1 MTIRYTLRSMVGPSR
16 ESQRAVLLFLLAVTR
31 DEVGDR
37 VEGRWLKDRF
47 ARSQTILRKG
57 ALPASLVLPPSKQK
71 TRDKAGGPARRHGF
85 SRPPR
90 GGLSSAMS
98 WNST

>member
-37 VEGRWLKDRF
+37 VEGRWLKNRF

-57 ALPASLVLPPSKQK
+57 ALPASLVLPPSNKK
-71 TRDKAGGPARRHGF
+71 PATKRGA
-85 SRPPR
+85 RP
-90 GGLSSAMS
+90 GAMVS
-98 WNST
+98 PALRAAA